1 MQGHGAMSLRVLV
14 VDDSAA
20 FGRIIKQ
27 ALESI
32 AGVEVAKLCRGGRAA
47 LDHMQGDAPDLVTLD
62 IEMPDMNGLEVLQEM
77 RQRGM
82 RTPVVVVS
90 SVSERARD
98 LTIRALE
105 LGALDFVQKP
115 EGANGEESLA
125 ALRERLAPLV
135 SAACHRKEVQSILR
149 GEPNGQATPAK
160 VCSPAPR
167 IAAPAVRPMPPAVND
182 AGALTDTVSRM
193 SRLAMRTKPAMVL
206 IGVSTG
212 GPEALARLI
221 PKLPVSLGI
230 PVLIVQHMP
239 PLFTQSLAKKLDSCS
254 ALRVK
259 EAEEGEIALAGHVYL
274 APGGSH
280 LKIAAGTQR
289 DIVLQITSDPPENNC
304 RPAVDYLFRSAA
316 VAFPGRC
323 VAVILT
329 GMGRDGT
336 LGLRLLRASGCLS
349 IAQDEAS
356 CTVFGM
362 PKEAINAGVVDIV
375 APLESIAS
383 EIIKAVS

>member
-1 MQGHGAMSLRVLV
+1 MSLQVVV

-20 FGRIIKQ
+20 FGRLMKQ
-27 ALESI
+27 ALE
-32 AGVEVAKLCRGGRAA
+32 ATTNGAEVVKLCRGGRSA
-47 LDHMQGDAPDLVTLD
+47 LEYIRAHPADLVTLD
-62 IEMPDMNGLEVLQEM
+62 IEMPDMNGLEVLQAM
-77 RQRGM
+77 RADGIK
-82 RTPVVVVS
+82 TPVIVVS
-90 SVSERARD
+90 AASQRARE

-105 LGALDFVQKP
+105 LGALDFLQKP
-115 EGANGEESLA
+115 ECSSGEESMA
-125 ALRERLAPLV
+125 ALRESLGPLLT
-135 SAACHRKEVQSILR
+135 AAAHRKDVRSILR
-149 GEPNGQATPAK
+149 GRPA
-160 VCSPAPR
+160 SSPMPRETRSMPAP
-167 IAAPAVRPMPPAVND
+167 AATHVQDGTAIPTETEPPA
-182 AGALTDTVSRM
+182 LSETTVRM
-193 SRLAMRTKPAMVL
+193 NRLAGRVRPAMVL

-221 PKLPVSLGI
+221 PKLPASLNV

-239 PLFTQSLAKKLDSCS
+239 PLFTQSLATKLDSCS
-254 ALRVK
+254 ALHVK
-259 EAEEGEIALAGHVYL
+259 EAEEGEIAVAGSVYI

-280 LKIAAGTQR
+280 LKIAPGPR
-289 DIVLQITSDPPENNC
+289 HEIVLHITADPPENNC

-316 VAFPGRC
+316 VGFPGRS

-336 LGLRLLRASGCLS
+336 LGLRLLRAAGCFS

-362 PKEAINAGVVDIV
+362 PKEAIAAGVVDTV
-375 APLESIAS
+375 APLNTIAS